1 MAQLKLNC
9 GHHSYHLWGA
19 MCLMPTF
26 KTLEPT
32 VTKASSGFTGFMNL
46 FLRSKILTFTAL
58 TVPYLMLWEV
68 LMEDHP

>member
-1 MAQLKLNC
+1 
-9 GHHSYHLWGA
+9 

-32 VTKASSGFTGFMNL
+32 VTKASLGFTGFMNL
-46 FLRSKILTFTAL
+46 FLRAKILTFTAL